1 MNTQFGKIAE
11 FATAELAQLR
21 KAGINFIQTKKNGQ
35 SCIEIRGWTIV
46 QEQQDRIVCTKLQ
59 QDPIIFHSKTCAI
72 IYVVNEL
79 DNNIANTITIQ
90 DLDQRLFR
98 LRNEIGLL
106 TVKMRN
112 KSARDDVFLLLNNR
126 YSEAAANLNLAIS
139 KVKKYCYLTKYN
151 KGIMI

>member
-1 MNTQFGKIAE
+1 MNQQFGKIAE

-21 KAGINFIQTKKNGQ
+21 KVGTNFIQTKKNGKDY
-35 SCIEIRGWTIV
+35 IEISNWTIV
-46 QEQQDRIVCTKLQ
+46 VELPELVVCTKKL

-79 DNNIANTITIQ
+79 DNNIANAITIQ
-90 DLDQRLFR
+90 DLDQKLFR

-112 KSARDDVFLLLNNR
+112 KSARDDAFLLLNNR

>member
-46 QEQQDRIVCTKLQ
+46 QEQQDRIVCTKLL
-59 QDPIIFHSKTCAI
+59 QDPIVFYSKTCAI

-79 DNNIANTITIQ
+79 DNNIANAITIQ
-90 DLDQRLFR
+90 DL
-98 LRNEIGLL
+98 EIGRAH
-106 TVKMRN
+106 V
-112 KSARDDVFLLLNNR
+112 
-126 YSEAAANLNLAIS
+126 
-139 KVKKYCYLTKYN
+139 
-151 KGIMI
+151 